1 MSTIDSIRIP
11 MLNSPQCCAPVQNIY
26 QKKAAFPWLL
36 AIFASMSKFDPS
48 KFTVSTVK
56 PMPVILLLDCS
67 GSMSGEKIRN
77 LNDAVRDMLEVFRNT
92 ENGEC
97 EIHVAIITFG
107 AEVKL
112 HRALASAG
120 DTPWDDLFAS
130 GGTPLGVAFQM
141 AKAMIEDKDVIP
153 SRAYRPTVV
162 LVSDGQPNDT
172 WENPLQAFISD
183 GRSAKCDRMAMA
195 IGADAD
201 EVVLGKFLEGTK
213 NPLFYAENAKQLR
226 DFFKFVTM
234 SVTIRTKSQT
244 PNVLPEAGTIDVKPT
259 TIESRSE
266 KQKSA
271 TQDSSDGTG
280 INEQPSGEGY
290 W

>member
-1 MSTIDSIRIP
+1 MSN
-11 MLNSPQCCAPVQNIY
+11 L
-26 QKKAAFPWLL
+26 
-36 AIFASMSKFDPS
+36 FDPS
-48 KFTVSTVK
+48 KFTAPTAK
-56 PMPVILLLDCS
+56 PLPVILLLDCS

-77 LNDAVRDMLEVFRNT
+77 LNDAVRDMLEVFRDT
-92 ENGEC
+92 ENGET

-112 HRALASAG
+112 HQALASAG
-120 DTPWDDLFAS
+120 DIRWHDLSAS
-130 GGTPLGVAFQM
+130 GGTPLGTAFKM
-141 AKAMIEDKDVIP
+141 AKAMIEDKNVVP
-153 SRAYRPTVV
+153 SRAYCPTVV
-162 LVSDGQPNDT
+162 LVSDGRPGDS
-172 WENPLQAFISD
+172 WENPLQAFIKE

-201 EVVLGKFLEGTK
+201 EEVLGKFLEGTK

-244 PNVLPEAGTIDVKPT
+244 PNVVPEAGAIDVKPA
-259 TIESRSE
+259 TIEARSE
-266 KQKSA
+266 KPKPA
-271 TQDSSDGTG
+271 TQLSSDETES
-280 INEQPSGEGY
+280 NEQPNEEGY